1 MRRVNTVFVVLVA
14 GAVLSGGV
22 AASGF
27 GSDLQTIDTIS
38 VVHGQLGTDV
48 TDLRLVDG
56 ELLVSVRL
64 TNPTGYTIELGGTFI
79 RVAQEASIQLAYG
92 AGTRLDEGEAQLPPH
107 GRLDARYAVGVNSEQ
122 EDRVRN
128 AFESGPVR
136 ITVAHSLSLDGR
148 TFDLTR
154 SNISVDGE
162 VGR

>member
-27 GSDLQTIDTIS
+27 GSDLHTIDTIG

-64 TNPTGYTIELGGTFI
+64 TNPTGYPIELRGTFI

-92 AGTRLDEGEAQLPPH
+92 AGTRVDEGDELLPPH
-107 GRLDARYAVGVNSEQ
+107 GRLDARYAVGLTRDQ
-122 EDRVRN
+122 EDRVRT
-128 AFESGPVR
+128 AFDSGPVR
-136 ITVAHSLSLDGR
+136 VTVAHSLSLGDK
-148 TFDLTR
+148 TFDLSR
-154 SNISVDGE
+154 SNISVNGE